1 MKIEVSFDP
10 KYQIQLYINMA
21 KDVSNGFFGRTRA
34 VVLPYDNG
42 KDWYLPDYKLF
53 KDKEYVGHLSKYD
66 DHDFLNIDEVLFEK
80 TKVVFDL
87 YPKEEEFKEEI
98 GIIERDKEAF
108 LKTFEAIF
116 DLSLV
121 EKIVL
126 IPSLFD
132 TNGAFSKTKLQN
144 GKYILY
150 ASFKRSGTSSI
161 PSCILGGYLIIVT
174 ELFPSHSF
182 STFVQTQSIISFLDK
197 HSKLSRFFKSKND
210 KVQNT
215 IELLNEDRGKYV
227 FESAKYMKEMGIE
240 IGNNFTYDEQGI
252 YFNGRFLKGLQKKEA
267 DILKLLI
274 DNNSKIVTF
283 DMIADTYWKE
293 QVGEKFSIYGI
304 AKIIEKLRKS
314 LRENDIKV
322 SVISTVRKRGY
333 MLLD

>member
-10 KYQIQLYINMA
+10 KYQIQLYINNA
-21 KDVSNGFFGRTRA
+21 KDISNGFFSRTRA

-42 KDWYLPDYKLF
+42 KDWDLPNYALF
-53 KDKEYVGHLSKYD
+53 KDKEFVNLLHKYD
-66 DHDFLNIDEVLFEK
+66 DHDFLNIDEVLFKK
-80 TKVVFDL
+80 TKEVFGL
-87 YPKEEEFKEEI
+87 YPKEIDFKEEV
-98 GIIERDKEAF
+98 GIIEKDKESF
-108 LKTFEAIF
+108 LKTYETIF
-116 DLSLV
+116 DLSV
-121 EKIVL
+121 IEKIVL
-126 IPSLFD
+126 IPSLFG
-132 TNGAFSKTKLQN
+132 TNGTFNRTKLPN

-150 ASFKRSGTSSI
+150 ASFKKSRTSSI
-161 PSCILGGYLIIVT
+161 PAALIGAYLIVVT
-174 ELFPSHSF
+174 ELYPSKSF
-182 STFVQTQSIISFLDK
+182 STFVQTQSVISFLDK
-197 HSKLSRFFKSKND
+197 HSKLSKFFKSKNG

-227 FESAKYMKEMGIE
+227 LESAKYMKEMGIE

-252 YFNGRFLKGLQKKEA
+252 YFNGKFLKGLQKKEA

-274 DNNSKIVTF
+274 DNSSKIVTF

-304 AKIIEKLRKS
+304 AKIIEKIRKS
-314 LRENDIKV
+314 LRENGIKV